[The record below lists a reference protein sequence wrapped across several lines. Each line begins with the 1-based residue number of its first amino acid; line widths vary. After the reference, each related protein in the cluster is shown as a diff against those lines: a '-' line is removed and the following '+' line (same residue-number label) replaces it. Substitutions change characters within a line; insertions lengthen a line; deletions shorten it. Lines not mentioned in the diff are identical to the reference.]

1 MKVYQA
7 LANAILAKQN
17 CEKSGNKEWSARH
30 FARIGNIMRNTA
42 PRGSGID
49 SGTAFRHDSTEELL
63 LFSFSYHHMDEHG
76 SYSHWT
82 DHLVMVKASLWAG
95 IRIFISGG
103 EDESVGVNA
112 EWVDVPAYRT
122 WYFGSTEARDQDLV
136 DADFLDYLHDVF
148 ETWLNEELPK
158 EE

>member
-1 MKVYQA
+1 MKIYKQ
-7 LANAILAKQN
+7 LANALLAKKN
-17 CEKSGNKEWSARH
+17 CEESGNKEWVERH
-30 FARIGNIMRNTA
+30 SVRIGNIMRNTA

-76 SYSHWT
+76 SYSRWT

-103 EDESVGVNA
+103 EDEDA

-122 WYFGSTEARDQDLV
+122 WYLGSTEARDQDLV
-136 DADFLDYLHDVF
+136 DDDFLDYLHHVF
-148 ETWLNEELPK
+148 ETWLDSEVPEEVRCPK
-158 EE
+158 